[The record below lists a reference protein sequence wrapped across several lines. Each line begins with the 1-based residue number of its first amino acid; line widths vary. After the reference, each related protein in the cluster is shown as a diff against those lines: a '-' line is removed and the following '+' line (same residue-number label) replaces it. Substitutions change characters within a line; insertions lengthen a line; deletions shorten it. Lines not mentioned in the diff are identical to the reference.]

1 MDDNVTAEYRAKNN
15 YSADNSGGFYRCVM
29 SRRQV
34 RDIKRG
40 RKAARKLN
48 TRSRDRRQCL
58 TFE

>member
-15 YSADNSGGFYRCVM
+15 YSADNSGEFYRCVM

-40 RKAARKLN
+40 GKAARKLN
-48 TRSRDRRQCL
+48 TRSRD
-58 TFE
+58 